1 MRARAFCG
9 ISALSYVTAQVAA
22 VCRLWA
28 GVGRGDGLSR
38 GGCRQE
44 RLEPLISDESVMGGV
59 MGTLPELGAF
69 LFGVPIPS
77 MATVT
82 WGSLKLQL
90 VTG

>member
-1 MRARAFCG
+1 MSLPRWQLSANCG
-9 ISALSYVTAQVAA
+9 QGL
-22 VCRLWA
+22 
-28 GVGRGDGLSR
+28 GRGDGLSR

-44 RLEPLISDESVMGGV
+44 RLEPLISVESVMGGV
-59 MGTLPELGAF
+59 MGTLPEFGAF
-69 LFGVPIPS
+69 LFGVPVPS